1 VNGTP
6 TIASVL
12 TWLYPAGTILLA
24 RLVLKE
30 KVATVQMVGIVLAL
44 VASVLL
50 AVAQLQQKKASICQT
65 FQLHH

>member
-1 VNGTP
+1 MNGTP

-12 TWLYPAGTILLA
+12 TWLYLAGTILLA

-50 AVAQLQQKKASICQT
+50 AVA
-65 FQLHH
+65 